1 MKYLINIATFF
12 LQCIYQCIKL
22 CPVKNKVT
30 MISRQGNEPS
40 IDFQLVEQE
49 IKKKSPLTE
58 VVVLCRT
65 LDGGVKATVFDK
77 IKYGFHMF
85 VQMYHIATSKV
96 VLLDTYCIV
105 VSLLKHRKSLK
116 VVQMW
121 HSMGTMKLF
130 GYTALDS
137 QEGSSRKLAESM
149 HMHANYNYFVS
160 ASENYQDHL
169 AKGFGCD
176 ESKAFICPLPRY
188 DLLKSSAY
196 KKEMQE
202 KIFGRYPELRNKK
215 RVLYCPTFRKNERL
229 MEDALNGLVEH
240 LPEDY
245 DLIVKLHPL
254 SKFSIERENVW
265 DLKGFSTF
273 DALFVA
279 DYVISDYSCVIYEAG
294 VMELPLCYYI
304 FDFDEYTQKRG
315 FAIDYMKEV
324 KGVISKN
331 PAEIMEAIQKDDFH
345 MDEIHT
351 FINKYIQET
360 DHATEKLVD
369 FLMQTG
375 RI

>member
-12 LQCIYQCIKL
+12 LQCIYQCFRL
-22 CPVKNKVT
+22 CPVKDKVT

-49 IKKKSPLTE
+49 IKKKSASTE

-77 IKYGFHMF
+77 MKYGFHMF

-149 HMHANYNYFVS
+149 HMHANYDYFVS
-160 ASENYQDHL
+160 ASTNYQEHL
-169 AKGFGCD
+169 AKGFGCE

-188 DLLKSSAY
+188 DLLTDSGY
-196 KKEMQE
+196 KKQMQE
-202 KIFGRYPELRNKK
+202 KIFSRYPELKTKK
-215 RVLYCPTFRKNERL
+215 RILYCPTFRKNERL

-240 LPEDY
+240 LPEEY
-245 DLIVKLHPL
+245 NLIVKLHPL
-254 SKFSIERENVW
+254 SKFSIEKENVW

-294 VMELPLCYYI
+294 VMNLPLCYYI
-304 FDFDEYTQKRG
+304 FDFDEYTKKRG

-331 PAEIMEAIQKDDFH
+331 PAEIMEAIQNDDFR
-345 MDEIHT
+345 MDEIRT
-351 FINKYIQET
+351 FIDKYIQKT

-375 RI
+375 RN